1 MAWCGIPNSSLVPP
15 QLTVN
20 RQLTNMNAYL
30 GDFLMGAITLGWFVA
45 ALFFVRFWRQ
55 TRDRLFLLFA
65 VSFVILAVT
74 RIVMVI
80 MNPEGEDRKSTRLNS
95 SHGYISYAV
104 FCLKKK
110 KKK

>member
-1 MAWCGIPNSSLVPP
+1 MD
-15 QLTVN
+15 
-20 RQLTNMNAYL
+20 AYM

-65 VSFVILAVT
+65 VSFVILALT

-80 MNPEGEDRKSTRLNS
+80 LNPEGDEHMHVYWLRLAAYLLILLAIADKNVRTDR
-95 SHGYISYAV
+95 SH
-104 FCLKKK
+104 
-110 KKK
+110 